1 MYTCSI
7 RPIGAS
13 KGVEGIHVHNLRGA
27 RCVGGHHGRL
37 FVRRDCIRDVVCQ
50 AKGTKRDKKPVIEQF
65 RPPSKARSTCIDFFF
80 IILAL
85 YLPDG
90 AMTCS
95 F

>member
-1 MYTCSI
+1 M

-50 AKGTKRDKKPVIEQF
+50 AKGTKRDKKPVVEQF
-65 RPPSKARSTCIDFFF
+65 RPPSKARVLNVF